1 PSVGGTDG
9 PTDYV
14 TGAPANNTTAT
25 GANGSKGEGIA
36 GTPRYV
42 APAPITITSNP
53 TDAYGGTLTDSLPN
67 GSSARGAPG
76 NAGGGGTD
84 GHPVN
89 NDYNSGGGA
98 GANGGT
104 GGQGGY
110 GWNSMTVTNTT
121 DGGFGGAAF
130 PASTSALV
138 MGGGGGAGTTN
149 NGTYCNY
156 NSSNGTCTTS
166 GNGTGIYSS
175 GGAGGGIIIV
185 HAGSV
190 TGSGTIT
197 SNGQS
202 TLSTLNDSTGGG
214 GAGGSILFFANSGGL
229 GGLTVSA
236 NGGNAGEANPLPAPG
251 GFPGQRHGPGGGGGG
266 GVIFLTAAPLSSSV
280 TGGFNGYTNT
290 VQDSYG
296 ATVGSAGV
304 VATAHVITETPGTQ
318 SGAYCG
324 SADLAVTNAGSP
336 TLVAPGGTI
345 TYTQVATNNGPL
357 DAVNAVFSETIPA
370 NTTFQSIVP
379 AAGWSCSTP
388 AVGATGTI
396 SCTIADFSHTG
407 GSATFAVAV
416 TVNGSAISGSQI
428 VDVDNILS
436 GTSDPNLTNNSAT
449 VVTTVASA
457 TSADLRVVNTA
468 SAATTVIGSNVTMTA
483 VVTNLGP
490 LTASG
495 LVFTETLPNNT
506 TVATTFVPP
515 AGWIC
520 NSFPAGST
528 NPASPTPPLVL
539 SCGIGSLALN
549 GTATFPLVLTVNAG
563 TAVGTVISAE
573 ADITS
578 TTPDPNT
585 ANNYSIATTVAAN
598 AGQSDLAVSSSALPN
613 PVTQGNNI
621 SYTQAVSNNGPAA
634 ATVATFT
641 DTIPAG
647 TTLVSF
653 TPPANWTCNTISVG
667 GTGTFTCTL
676 NIGQNIPVNGS
687 VNFPLVVKV
696 NLTTAA
702 GSTITNTAN
711 INEPCSSGGNDPNCA
726 NNTAPTTVYVA
737 SPSQSDVSIVKTAA
751 PEPVTQGT
759 NLTYTLIVSNNGPA
773 VAQGVTVSD
782 DIPSTT
788 TYASVSAPPGTTCST
803 TAISVSTPYPSTLQ
817 VNCNVGSVSVG
828 AQVVITINVAASTFT
843 GSGPLTTNTATVSST
858 TSDPNLSN
866 NSSSAI
872 STIQAATAVDISSFN
887 AFRQPDGSVMLQWH
901 TLEESRNIG
910 FHLYRED
917 SSGRHRIDPSLIVGS
932 ALLLRGSRPQHA
944 AKTYRW
950 IDSQPAADAIYW
962 IEDVDING
970 TKTLHG
976 PTNVQSAEFAPSP
989 AASATY
995 VSPTLTQLHAN
1006 ALSAIHPALRLISPR
1021 PLPSPRP
1028 VNTPVF
1034 TVADHAA
1041 VKIGIEQ
1048 EGWYSIPFTQLYAAG
1063 LDPSTDPRT
1072 LHLVA

>member
-1 PSVGGTDG
+1 
-9 PTDYV
+9 
-14 TGAPANNTTAT
+14 
-25 GANGSKGEGIA
+25 ANGSKGEGIA

-166 GNGTGIYSS
+166 GNGTGISS
-175 GGAGGGIIIV
+175 
-185 HAGSV
+185 
-190 TGSGTIT
+190 
-197 SNGQS
+197 
-202 TLSTLNDSTGGG
+202 
-214 GAGGSILFFANSGGL
+214 SGGL

-416 TVNGSAISGSQI
+416 TVNGSA
-428 VDVDNILS
+428 
-436 GTSDPNLTNNSAT
+436 
-449 VVTTVASA
+449 
-457 TSADLRVVNTA
+457 
-468 SAATTVIGSNVTMTA
+468 
-483 VVTNLGP
+483 
-490 LTASG
+490 
-495 LVFTETLPNNT
+495 
-506 TVATTFVPP
+506 
-515 AGWIC
+515 
-520 NSFPAGST
+520 
-528 NPASPTPPLVL
+528 
-539 SCGIGSLALN
+539 
-549 GTATFPLVLTVNAG
+549 
-563 TAVGTVISAE
+563 
-573 ADITS
+573 
-578 TTPDPNT
+578 
-585 ANNYSIATTVAAN
+585 
-598 AGQSDLAVSSSALPN
+598 
-613 PVTQGNNI
+613 
-621 SYTQAVSNNGPAA
+621 
-634 ATVATFT
+634 
-641 DTIPAG
+641 
-647 TTLVSF
+647 
-653 TPPANWTCNTISVG
+653 
-667 GTGTFTCTL
+667 
-676 NIGQNIPVNGS
+676 
-687 VNFPLVVKV
+687 
-696 NLTTAA
+696 
-702 GSTITNTAN
+702 
-711 INEPCSSGGNDPNCA
+711 
-726 NNTAPTTVYVA
+726 
-737 SPSQSDVSIVKTAA
+737 
-751 PEPVTQGT
+751 
-759 NLTYTLIVSNNGPA
+759 
-773 VAQGVTVSD
+773 
-782 DIPSTT
+782 
-788 TYASVSAPPGTTCST
+788 
-803 TAISVSTPYPSTLQ
+803 
-817 VNCNVGSVSVG
+817 
-828 AQVVITINVAASTFT
+828 
-843 GSGPLTTNTATVSST
+843 
-858 TSDPNLSN
+858 
-866 NSSSAI
+866 
-872 STIQAATAVDISSFN
+872 
-887 AFRQPDGSVMLQWH
+887 
-901 TLEESRNIG
+901 
-910 FHLYRED
+910 
-917 SSGRHRIDPSLIVGS
+917 
-932 ALLLRGSRPQHA
+932 
-944 AKTYRW
+944 
-950 IDSQPAADAIYW
+950 
-962 IEDVDING
+962 
-970 TKTLHG
+970 
-976 PTNVQSAEFAPSP
+976 
-989 AASATY
+989 
-995 VSPTLTQLHAN
+995 
-1006 ALSAIHPALRLISPR
+1006 
-1021 PLPSPRP
+1021 
-1028 VNTPVF
+1028 
-1034 TVADHAA
+1034 
-1041 VKIGIEQ
+1041 
-1048 EGWYSIPFTQLYAAG
+1048 
-1063 LDPSTDPRT
+1063 
-1072 LHLVA
+1072 